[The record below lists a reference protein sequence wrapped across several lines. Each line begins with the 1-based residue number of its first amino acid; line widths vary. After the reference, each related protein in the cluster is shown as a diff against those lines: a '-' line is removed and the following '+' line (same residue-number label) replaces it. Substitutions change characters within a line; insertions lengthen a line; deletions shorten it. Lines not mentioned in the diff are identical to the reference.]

1 MVLQLWTCTPG
12 LPNPAYC
19 SIFGPKHAK
28 GMSKEIVPYQE
39 SGLGKKDQV
48 RRMFDTISGKYDG
61 LNRLISLGIDQ
72 RWRRRLVRL
81 VAAEKPAD
89 ILDVATGTG
98 DLALALVSTGA
109 PRIVGLD
116 LAEGMLEVGR
126 KKVAGRALDGKI
138 EMVQGDS
145 EALPFPDASFDAVT
159 VAFGVRNFE
168 DLELGLSE
176 IYRVLRPGGILA
188 VLETSVPEKQPFK
201 WGYHLYCNTL
211 LPVMGRLFSSDASA
225 YRYLS
230 QSAAAFPYG
239 QRFNNILGKI
249 GFIGMNHLPQTF
261 GAAAIYTATK

>member
-1 MVLQLWTCTPG
+1 
-12 LPNPAYC
+12 
-19 SIFGPKHAK
+19 
-28 GMSKEIVPYQE
+28 MSKEIVPYQE

-81 VAAEKPAD
+81 VAAQKPAA

-126 KKVAGRALDGKI
+126 KKVAGRALDDKI

-188 VLETSVPEKQPFK
+188 VLETSVPERQPFK

-230 QSAAAFPYG
+230 QSAASFPYG

>member
-1 MVLQLWTCTPG
+1 
-12 LPNPAYC
+12 
-19 SIFGPKHAK
+19 
-28 GMSKEIVPYQE
+28 MSKEILPYQE
-39 SGLGKKDQV
+39 SELGKKDQV

-81 VAAEKPAD
+81 VAAKKPNA

-98 DLALALVSTGA
+98 DLALALVGTGA
-109 PRIVGLD
+109 GRIVGLD

-126 KKVAGRALDGKI
+126 KKITGRALGDTI

-168 DLELGLSE
+168 NLELGLSE

-201 WGYHLYCNTL
+201 WGYHLYCNSL
-211 LPVMGRLFSSDASA
+211 LPLMGRLFSRDASA